1 MNDLF
6 KGEYNHSIDPKG
18 RIIVPSKFRELLGDS
33 FVVTKGLDGCLWAFP
48 EKEWDDFSGK
58 LHSLQ
63 TSNRDAS
70 YANSDVHLSS
80 KDVRKMTRFFMG
92 SAVDAE
98 TDKQGRTLLP
108 QPLRDYAGLE
118 KEIVLVGVS
127 NRVEIWDKKKWD
139 QNSTFDDI
147 ELIAENMGELGFGF

>member
-1 MNDLF
+1 LNDLF

-18 RIIVPSKFRELLGDS
+18 RIIVPSKFRELLGDN
-33 FVVTKGLDGCLWAFP
+33 FVVTKGLDGCLWVFP

-63 TSNRDAS
+63 TSRTDAS

-80 KDVRKMTRFFMG
+80 KDVRKMIRFFMG
-92 SAVDAE
+92 GATDAE

-108 QPLRDYAGLE
+108 QALREYASLE
-118 KEIVLVGVS
+118 KDIVLVGVS
-127 NRVEIWDKKKWD
+127 NRVEIWDKKKWE

-147 ELIAENMGELGFGF
+147 EMIAENMGEMGFGF